1 VISKS
6 RPIHLLNVIF
16 KIVTK
21 VLTTRLNSKLDLL
34 IDTGQSGFIEGRY
47 IMDVG
52 V

>member
-1 VISKS
+1 MISKS

-34 IDTGQSGFIEGRY
+34 IDTSQIGFIEGRY